1 MAAEA
6 LTDQE
11 QQFRKRARRRLI
23 GAVALVLLMV
33 TVLPM
38 LLDDRSDQAPRP
50 DVAISIPS
58 QDDGNFAS
66 KIVPTA
72 PPANTVP
79 VASAV
84 APQASTPPAALPQ
97 PTAAPVVAE
106 PKPEPKVEPL
116 PEPKPKAEPKPE
128 IKPKTESKQKPEAK
142 LEPAKPMVVEQPKPE
157 PKMAPA
163 TVEKNVPAKNE
174 SVSIQVGVFTD
185 SDKVTQMKN
194 KAGSLGIKCGTE
206 PLNTK
211 TGAKVRMR
219 CGPYASRVEAEK
231 AQEGLKAVGINNT
244 ILVSH
249 Q

>member
-38 LLDDRSDQAPRP
+38 LLDDRSEQAPHP

-66 KIVPTA
+66 KIVPTI
-72 PPANTVP
+72 
-79 VASAV
+79 
-84 APQASTPPAALPQ
+84 PPAANVAPVAPDVAAQPSPPAAVVPQ
-97 PTAAPVVAE
+97 PAVAPVVAE
-106 PKPEPKVEPL
+106 PKPEPKVEPR
-116 PEPKPKAEPKPE
+116 PEPKPNAEPKPE
-128 IKPKTESKQKPEAK
+128 SKPKPELKPK
-142 LEPAKPMVVEQPKPE
+142 PEPAKPVVKEQPTPE
-157 PKMAPA
+157 PKVAPVVA
-163 TVEKNVPAKNE
+163 EKTEPAKNE
-174 SVSIQVGVFTD
+174 AVSIQVGVFSD
-185 SDKVTQMKN
+185 SDKVTQMKS
-194 KAGSLGIKCGTE
+194 KAGSLGVKCSTE

-219 CGPYASRVEAEK
+219 CGPYASRAEAEQ
-231 AQEGLKAVGINNT
+231 AQASLKSAGISNT